1 MCLAHGL
8 IVKGPAQEGG
18 CYLQVSGLFTLIM
31 QVVCPLDAS
40 GRFTDS
46 VTDFKGLYV
55 KDADKQIIKHLKE
68 KGRLVQA
75 GTVGSC

>member
-1 MCLAHGL
+1 
-8 IVKGPAQEGG
+8 
-18 CYLQVSGLFTLIM
+18 M